1 VAWIEGGEPDS
12 FYRVHL
18 ARHGSTLTRTGSFV
32 GDQLVLAS
40 VVPLLAG
47 RPKLA
52 ATLFGTGLG
61 VMVLSHAVEGNLGDE
76 LRSVAR
82 APLRSLRAE
91 GRFLLG
97 MWRAG
102 PTRYQAA

>member
-1 VAWIEGGEPDS
+1 
-12 FYRVHL
+12 
-18 ARHGSTLTRTGSFV
+18 
-32 GDQLVLAS
+32 
-40 VVPLLAG
+40 
-47 RPKLA
+47 
-52 ATLFGTGLG
+52 
-61 VMVLSHAVEGNLGDE
+61 MVLSHAVEGNLGDE